1 MHSTSKYDI
10 IKLKL
15 CFSNLW
21 KKNIRKF
28 IYLTDFD
35 WILNIESHLTF
46 NSASEWNNMRQI
58 DDEYII
64 YQLFDE
70 ITNQLNISETLLTIL
85 N

>member
-1 MHSTSKYDI
+1 M
-10 IKLKL
+10 
-15 CFSNLW
+15 

-28 IYLTDFD
+28 IYFTDFD

-58 DDEYII
+58 DEEYII